1 MIELYFHFLSS
12 FNPVAPTAMMKV
24 LTRIS
29 TVEAG
34 KVKRHPGAGDT
45 FDFHVQPTVCIHIC
59 FL

>member
-1 MIELYFHFLSS
+1 MIELLLFCGVFAAS

-34 KVKRHPGAGDT
+34 KVSRILDVDDT
-45 FDFHVQPTVCIHIC
+45 FDFYV
-59 FL
+59 